1 MTALAAPRRSA
12 VTEHG
17 LYVATQ
23 AGEVNGWTAGA
34 AAVAAAAGEEGG
46 GMDGGG
52 SALRASG
59 RRSPASASA
68 GSPRASAVS
77 RMLSEACTQSIVL
90 KINSTVH
97 TVLHIKYST
106 VQTVLHR

>member
-59 RRSPASASA
+59 RPEARHLRVRGPRARRLSRGCCQKLARSPSS
-68 GSPRASAVS
+68 
-77 RMLSEACTQSIVL
+77 
-90 KINSTVH
+90 
-97 TVLHIKYST
+97 
-106 VQTVLHR
+106 